1 MLTQLKSIASKIF
14 GWLSAQVLEVKTWL
28 HGMGTRKPTPN
39 ELKFVMRLPAGIIG
53 GVITGFFFMAAT
65 ANSVAALPLGIVL
78 IFGALLV
85 YKWGT
90 QEDGVAD

>member
-1 MLTQLKSIASKIF
+1 MTIPTALWKSE
-14 GWLSAQVLEVKTWL
+14 SAK
-28 HGMGTRKPTPN
+28 
-39 ELKFVMRLPAGIIG
+39 AGACIIG

>member
-1 MLTQLKSIASKIF
+1 MWSKLKQLAGKVWT
-14 GWLSAQVLEVKTWL
+14 WLSTQVAEVKTWL
-28 HGMGTRKPTPN
+28 HGMSSRKPTPN